1 MSTLQNNEIDKA
13 SKIRNGE
20 PIEVCGITLYPIL
33 MSQYELFTACRDAL
47 TLRLSSLPVRYMTKD
62 YLNAIFA
69 LECDNLQKPE
79 TDKKNVGIFY
89 RTMALFYASMRTDAE
104 EFAKLGENVFYAEY
118 HGEIVIDHIAVT
130 NQDGETVNITP
141 QDFSAFIRP
150 LIAEMNGLELPN
162 ESQNIDLIKAAEEK
176 KKLNSSNV
184 NLDYNIN
191 DLIASVAYHSHCS
204 EREVNSWTV
213 REFESRRRA
222 IDRDKRYMINA
233 SAELSGMV
241 KFDKGNPAPSW
252 CFDVLDDSFGTR
264 PLSEIG
270 KMLGGVMQAK

>member
-20 PIEVCGITLYPIL
+20 PFDVCGITLYPIL
-33 MSQYELFTACRDAL
+33 MSQYELFTACRDAI

-69 LECDNLQKPE
+69 LECDNLNNPE
-79 TDKKNVGIFY
+79 SEKQNVGLFY
-89 RTMALFYASMRTDAE
+89 RAMALFYASMRTDAE
-104 EFAKLGENVFYAEY
+104 EFAKLGKNVFYVEK
-118 HGEIVIDHIAVT
+118 HGEIVIDHMIVT
-130 NQDGETVNITP
+130 TKDGETVTITP

-150 LIAEMNGLELPN
+150 LLAEMNGLELPD

-184 NLDYNIN
+184 NLDYNLN
-191 DLIASVAYHSHCS
+191 DLIASVAYQSHCS
-204 EREVNSWTV
+204 EKEVNSWTV
-213 REFESRRRA
+213 REFEARRKA
-222 IDRDKRYMINA
+222 IERDKRYMLNGA
-233 SAELSGMV
+233 AELSGMV

-264 PLSEIG
+264 PMSEIG
-270 KMLGGVMQAK
+270 KMLGGVKQAN